1 MTSHDVSG
9 VFASFQI
16 AECTGDAFVRCFE
29 RVLAT
34 AAVRFGGWYLCLP
47 QRETEPLYQ
56 VAWTETHMLDMEG
69 ELESKARVVA
79 LEYKIRTPPLSQI

>member
-1 MTSHDVSG
+1 MDLM
-9 VFASFQI
+9 
-16 AECTGDAFVRCFE
+16 FVRCE
-29 RVLAT
+29 LEMRTREQTSVRT
-34 AAVRFGGWYLCLP
+34 AVRFGGWYLCLP